1 MDDIFCKIARG
12 DIPSC
17 KVYEDEYVL
26 AFLDLGQVTKGHT
39 LVIPKKH
46 ATNILDADDE
56 TIEHVFKVARN
67 IGNALVKTYGAKGV
81 NILSNANEC
90 AGQSVFHFHVHIIPR
105 YGQDEYLE
113 LGFKEHDTSSLNL
126 KEIAAEIAKN
136 M

>member
-46 ATNILDADDE
+46 STNILDCDE
-56 TIEHVFKVARN
+56 EYLGHVFKAAQKVA
-67 IGNALVKTYGAKGV
+67 NALIKTYGATGV
-81 NILSNANEC
+81 NILSNANES

-105 YGQDEYLE
+105 YGNDEYLE
-113 LGFKEHDTSSLNL
+113 LGFKEHDTSNMDL
-126 KEIAAEIAKN
+126 KAMAEEIAKN
-136 M
+136 I